1 MFKIDNKDTRTV
13 SLTSIKNVKHILD
26 PFLVVSIVDFEHVN
40 IYRNIDINFAE
51 HLDRGY
57 WATFRND
64 FFLVMFFGSRAQ
76 QVLYK
81 YLKESKIH
89 SNTYSN

>member
-40 IYRNIDINFAE
+40 ITEILISTLQNTGTVGTGLLLGMI
-51 HLDRGY
+51 
-57 WATFRND
+57 
-64 FFLVMFFGSRAQ
+64 FLGDVFWKQSSASFVQ
-76 QVLYK
+76 I
-81 YLKESKIH
+81 LKRK
-89 SNTYSN
+89 

>member
-40 IYRNIDINFAE
+40 ITEILISTLQNTWTVGTGLLLGMI
-51 HLDRGY
+51 
-57 WATFRND
+57 
-64 FFLVMFFGSRAQ
+64 FLGDVFWKQSSASFVQ
-76 QVLYK
+76 I
-81 YLKESKIH
+81 LKRK
-89 SNTYSN
+89 